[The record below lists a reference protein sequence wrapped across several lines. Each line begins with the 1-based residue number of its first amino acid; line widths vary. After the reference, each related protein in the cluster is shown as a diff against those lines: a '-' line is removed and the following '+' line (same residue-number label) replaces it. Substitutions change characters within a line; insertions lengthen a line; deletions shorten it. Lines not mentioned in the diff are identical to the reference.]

1 MNAATNLKTTKTPPT
16 AASLRRGKRVWLL
29 VAALALAAGG
39 YALWKYVTAPPPP
52 WLVRWR
58 VERYLKKQARTSDL
72 KVDFPF
78 PSKADMAR
86 TSPKSK
92 DKAGASKSSQTGKDF
107 ETLRDEYFP
116 LKSAALVLER
126 DLARVEAERK
136 ESAAQ
141 LDALSKQLADAQA
154 DAAATNVAALQAN
167 VAALRERVSALRK
180 KGSARSE
187 LQAKEQALAPI
198 VNDLWEFQRAWLAET
213 EAAGPSSANR
223 LAQARAQFTA
233 DIRQKLDQAASY
245 SEMYRLIGQE
255 IWVADRL
262 LSSANPEHRRAGVT
276 LALTAGRHA
285 INDAQNGW
293 VAARICEGY
302 VRPNLDLADDTNRR
316 SSFNPDNLLNE
327 CADIFRR
334 SGEYPNVARTYE
346 VALARATTPQQSDA
360 ARAQLAA
367 AWEQAGDAKRA
378 VQYLRQIQ
386 NTNDFRWALRRLP
399 RLEQQAKAR

>member
-1 MNAATNLKTTKTPPT
+1 MNAATNLKTTTTPST
-16 AASLRRGKRVWLL
+16 AASLLRGRRVWLL
-29 VAALALAAGG
+29 IAVLALAAGG
-39 YALWKYVTAPPPP
+39 YALWKYVTDPARP

-58 VERYLKKQARTSDL
+58 VERYLKKQAHTSDF

-78 PSKADMAR
+78 PSRADMAKA
-86 TSPKSK
+86 SPKSK
-92 DKAGASKSSQTGKDF
+92 EKARSSKSSLTGKDF
-107 ETLRDEYFP
+107 ETLRNEYFS
-116 LKSAALVLER
+116 LKRAALVLER
-126 DLARVEAERK
+126 DLSRAEAELK
-136 ESAAQ
+136 GHSAQ
-141 LDALSKQLADAQA
+141 RDALSEQLADAQA
-154 DAAATNVAALQAN
+154 SAGATNVAT
-167 VAALRERVSALRK
+167 LREQVEALRK
-180 KGSARSE
+180 KGSSRSE
-187 LQAKEQALAPI
+187 LQAKEEALAPI

-213 EAAGPSSANR
+213 EAAGTPSANP
-223 LAQARAQFTA
+223 LAQARDQLTA

-255 IWVADRL
+255 IWVANRL

-276 LALTAGRHA
+276 LALTASRHA

-302 VRPNLDLADDTNRR
+302 VRPNLGLADDTNRR

-334 SGEYPNVARTYE
+334 SGEYPNVALTYE
-346 VALARATTPQQSDA
+346 VTLARATTPQQSDA

-386 NTNDFRWALRRLP
+386 NTNEFRGVLRRLP
-399 RLEQQAKAR
+399 RLEQQAKGR